1 MPSFPAPPDRN
12 LAARW
17 AIVVPASVALG
28 WILQL
33 FDVPAAWI
41 LGGIVVS
48 ASMALGTRK
57 ELPMNKRLF
66 SFGRGFIGI
75 IAALPLLATGVGT
88 LLTFVLPGMAV
99 TAITLGI
106 GIIGGLLLAHFQT
119 AISKQTGILSMLAG
133 GASIMPL
140 LAREF
145 GADFRYVALSQYLR
159 LLAVSVSLPF
169 VAHWLLQT
177 GEHPQYTGG
186 ALSMHEQ
193 PWWAITVVVLIAA
206 FGESLGRK
214 LHVPVPSVL
223 APLLLMLLVGAI
235 APPADFTPPYPLR
248 VFAFLSIGWMC
259 GGSLSFPTLKSF
271 ARLLPATLAFIA
283 VLLFGCAASAWPLTH
298 WLGITYFEAYLA
310 TSPGALETVLALSA
324 EGGAGPAVVAIQI
337 IRLLGVLLLA
347 SALPKL
353 RRSNSGT

>member
-1 MPSFPAPPDRN
+1 MPTISLPDHN

-28 WILQL
+28 WVLQL

-41 LGGIVVS
+41 LGGIIV
-48 ASMALGTRK
+48 AAAMALSTKK

-75 IAALPLLATGVGT
+75 IAALPLLTTGAGT
-88 LLTFVLPGMAV
+88 LLAFVLPGLAV
-99 TAITLGI
+99 TVITLGI
-106 GIIGGLLLAHFQT
+106 GVIGGLLLAHFQAT
-119 AISKQTGILSMLAG
+119 ISKQTGILSMLAG

-177 GEHPQYTGG
+177 QAHPQHANE
-186 ALSMHEQ
+186 ALSEIAQ
-193 PWWAITVVVLIAA
+193 PWWAVGIVVIIAA
-206 FGESLGRK
+206 FGENIGRK
-214 LHVPVPSVL
+214 LHIPVPSVM
-223 APLLLMLLVGAI
+223 APLLLMLLVGFV
-235 APPADFTPPYPLR
+235 APPTDFTPPYALR

-259 GGSLSFPTLKSF
+259 GGSLSFSALKSF

-283 VLLFGCAASAWPLTH
+283 VLLLGCAASAWPLTH

-347 SALPKL
+347 SALPRL
-353 RRSNSGT
+353 RQKHGTD